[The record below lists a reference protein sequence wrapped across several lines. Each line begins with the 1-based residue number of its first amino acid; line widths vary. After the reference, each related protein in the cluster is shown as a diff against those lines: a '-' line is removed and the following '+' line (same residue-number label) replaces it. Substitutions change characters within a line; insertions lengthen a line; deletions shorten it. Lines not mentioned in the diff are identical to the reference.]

1 MTEQFVN
8 YSPLAPIELSANV
21 SSGATALALTGA
33 GIGSL
38 PSSGTYR
45 FLIDGEE
52 IVKVTAYSG
61 STATVVRGTEG
72 TSAVA
77 HNAGASVIPI
87 LTKAAMAQ
95 FATDVGGLTQV
106 VSANVGAP
114 AGGATGLLPFN
125 VASSDGTWIW
135 NVTATMRVTATTG
148 LSEAVGDTYVSNSIL
163 VWKSVSSV
171 VSIVPNVE
179 EVSPVASD
187 ASMDGDSTAGFTQD
201 VAGVDYQLPNTLDPS
216 TTVGVSITAQL
227 LGVF

>member
-1 MTEQFVN
+1 MAEQFVN

-52 IVKVTAYSG
+52 IVEVTAYSG
-61 STATVVRGTEG
+61 GTATVVRGTEG

-95 FATDVGGLTQV
+95 FATDVGGGGFWDDTLTGP
-106 VSANVGAP
+106 SASGSYVFDIPPGTTMLRIKATASITV
-114 AGGATGLLPFN
+114 AGG
-125 VASSDGTWIW
+125 SDT
-135 NVTATMRVTATTG
+135 
-148 LSEAVGDTYVSNSIL
+148 VGDAFATETTAAWTN
-163 VWKSVSSV
+163 VSSV
-171 VSIVPNVE
+171 VTQLTADRGEPFEFFNPAGNMAGTSFGVNTSGTQAYVSYGTNGTIDPGTSVDFQIWVE
-179 EVSPVASD
+179 
-187 ASMDGDSTAGFTQD
+187 
-201 VAGVDYQLPNTLDPS
+201 GVYQ
-216 TTVGVSITAQL
+216 
-227 LGVF
+227 